1 MNKKHETYC
10 DYNLINLLTKSG
22 FNWIKY
28 SVVHSLYDKD
38 FHWEIP
44 LHIAQKWLRE
54 VKKCHVSVAV
64 DCDSIGVFY
73 TTRIVYYDTDNNYHA
88 TYVWEKTKLERVKH
102 RAIFN
107 NYEKALK
114 EGIKK
119 ALELILEKDDM

>member
-10 DYNLINLLTKSG
+10 DYDLISLLTKSG

-28 SVVHSLYDKD
+28 SVVNSLYDKD

-54 VKKCHVSVAV
+54 VKKCYVSIVA

-73 TTRIVYYDTDNNYHA
+73 HTRIIYYDTDNNYHA
-88 TYVWEKTKLERVKH
+88 TYVWEETELERVKH
-102 RAIFN
+102 RAIFD
-107 NYEKALK
+107 NYEEAL
-114 EGIKK
+114 EAGIKK
-119 ALELILEKDDM
+119 ALEIILEKGE

>member
-28 SVVHSLYDKD
+28 SVVHSLCDKD

-54 VKKCHVSVAV
+54 VKKCYVSIIA
-64 DCDSIGVFY
+64 DCDSVGVFY
-73 TTRIVYYDTDNNYHA
+73 NIRIIYYDTNNNYNA
-88 TYVWEKTKLERVKH
+88 TYVWEKTELERVKH

-107 NYEKALK
+107 NYEEAL
-114 EGIKK
+114 EAGIKR
-119 ALELILEKDDM
+119 ALEIILEKDDM